1 MKKIHVNIG
10 YTYCKQWSLKEY
22 LKKELSHIEKILY
35 YPFKLKYLNPN
46 VFYPILKKHD
56 FFSWKHRVYI

>member
-22 LKKELSHIEKILY
+22 
-35 YPFKLKYLNPN
+35 FKRF
-46 VFYPILKKHD
+46 FYPTLKRYYVKLL
-56 FFSWKHRVYI
+56 SWSI